1 MLTVLSPFSL
11 FFSFSNRSR
20 RVFTNKLFLG
30 FVILLLI
37 GINVLLIYLYHNK
50 AAPSPSPPLVPPTP
64 AMLPSVATLDSLVKP
79 LATATSSSATPTTPT
94 TTTAARGGS
103 LLAPQHHAAPLRVT
117 FSPPL
122 LAKKKVEP
130 VVLLP
135 TNAAKENTNVVA
147 KNTVS
152 TPLGSA
158 TLGSAM
164 ALKEMAAK
172 DEAAEIDEHLGRLG
186 NLGRFKAVQT
196 TLTTVKD
203 TVQKS
208 GRLRKV

>member
-1 MLTVLSPFSL
+1 M
-11 FFSFSNRSR
+11 
-20 RVFTNKLFLG
+20 FTNKLFLG

-79 LATATSSSATPTTPT
+79 LATATSSSATTTTTT

-135 TNAAKENTNVVA
+135 TNAAKENTNVGA

>member
-1 MLTVLSPFSL
+1 M
-11 FFSFSNRSR
+11 
-20 RVFTNKLFLG
+20 FTNKLFLG

-79 LATATSSSATPTTPT
+79 LATATSSSATTT

-130 VVLLP
+130 VVLP

-152 TPLGSA
+152 TP
-158 TLGSAM
+158 LGSAM

>member
-1 MLTVLSPFSL
+1 MLTVFVALL
-11 FFSFSNRSR
+11 FFSSSNRSR

-64 AMLPSVATLDSLVKP
+64 AMLPSVAALDSLVKP
-79 LATATSSSATPTTPT
+79 LATATSSSATPTTTT

-103 LLAPQHHAAPLRVT
+103 LLAPQHHAVPLRVT

-135 TNAAKENTNVVA
+135 TTAAKENTNAGA

-172 DEAAEIDEHLGRLG
+172 DEAAEMDQHLGRLG

-196 TLTTVKD
+196 TLTTVKE
-203 TVQKS
+203 TVQNS

>member
-1 MLTVLSPFSL
+1 
-11 FFSFSNRSR
+11 
-20 RVFTNKLFLG
+20 VFTNKLFLG

-130 VVLLP
+130 VVLP
-135 TNAAKENTNVVA
+135 TNAAKENTNVGA

-208 GRLRKV
+208 GRRLRKV

>member
-1 MLTVLSPFSL
+1 M
-11 FFSFSNRSR
+11 
-20 RVFTNKLFLG
+20 
-30 FVILLLI
+30 ILLLI

-64 AMLPSVATLDSLVKP
+64 AMLPSVATLDTFVKP
-79 LATATSSSATPTTPT
+79 LATATSSSATTT

-130 VVLLP
+130 VVLP
-135 TNAAKENTNVVA
+135 TNAAKENTNVGA

>member
-1 MLTVLSPFSL
+1 M
-11 FFSFSNRSR
+11 
-20 RVFTNKLFLG
+20 FTNKLFLG

-79 LATATSSSATPTTPT
+79 LATATSSSATTTTTT

-130 VVLLP
+130 VVLP
-135 TNAAKENTNVVA
+135 TNAAKKNTNVGA
-147 KNTVS
+147 KNSVS

>member
-1 MLTVLSPFSL
+1 M
-11 FFSFSNRSR
+11 
-20 RVFTNKLFLG
+20 FTNKLFLG

-79 LATATSSSATPTTPT
+79 LATATSSSATTT

-135 TNAAKENTNVVA
+135 TTAAKENTNVVA

-208 GRLRKV
+208 GRRLRKV